1 MLTLEDC
8 MKLAAPRLLEC
19 DEIWENDEVY
29 FFDDIIGEWEEN
41 FGVVVFK
48 KDGALMELWDYFHY
62 TKVWGIMKNFWLLGY
77 PHIYE
82 LPKGWDEEETERGL
96 LFEASVSST

>member
-8 MKLAAPRLLEC
+8 KKLASPKLLEF

-48 KDGALMELWDYFHY
+48 KDGKMMKLWDYFHY

-77 PHIYE
+77 PRANE
-82 LPKGWDEEETERGL
+82 LPAGWDKDEIKRDL
-96 LFEASVSST
+96 LLEAPATT

>member
-8 MKLAAPRLLEC
+8 MKLASPKLLEF
-19 DEIWENDEVY
+19 DEIWENDEAY

-48 KDGALMELWDYFHY
+48 KDGELMKLWDYFHY
-62 TKVWGIMKNFWLLGY
+62 TKVWGIMRNFWLLGCPRAY
-77 PHIYE
+77 K
-82 LPKGWDEEETERGL
+82 LPAGWDKDEIKRDL
-96 LFEASVSST
+96 LLEAPATT